1 MLLCLFARM
10 FAGAGD
16 VVLETG
22 DKIGENAPDIMLPG
36 ARRLLARRLDSKW
49 WLFRYTIGWEYHAR
63 KN

>member
-1 MLLCLFARM
+1 M